1 MRERTVELGLCKGR
15 HNIQG
20 VEEYIFENTLDPTNL
35 KYMQDKALETINKYS
50 NDVDYLYL
58 DLYVTGLTVAT
69 TSVINAVLTHNKIYK
84 NRVILTLYHYNRD
97 TDVYYPQQMLG

>member
-1 MRERTVELGLCKGR
+1 MKERTIKLGLCKGR

-50 NDVDYLYL
+50 NDVNYLYL

-69 TSVINAVLTHNKIYK
+69 TSVINAVLEHNRTYK
-84 NRVILTLYHYNRD
+84 NKVVLTLYHYNKD
-97 TDVYYPQQMLG
+97 TDVYCPQQMLG

>member
-1 MRERTVELGLCKGR
+1 MKERTIELGLCKGR

-35 KYMQDKALETINKYS
+35 KYMQERALETINKYS
-50 NDVDYLYL
+50 SDVDYLYL

-69 TSVINAVLTHNKIYK
+69 TSVINAVLDHNRTYK
-84 NRVILTLYHYNRD
+84 NRVILILYHYNKDND
-97 TDVYYPQQMLG
+97 TYYPQQILG

>member
-1 MRERTVELGLCKGR
+1 MKERTIELGLCKGR
-15 HNIQG
+15 HDIQG
-20 VEEYIFENTLDPTNL
+20 VQEYIFENTLDPTNL

-50 NDVDYLYL
+50 SDVDYLYL

-69 TSVINAVLTHNKIYK
+69 TSVINAVLEHNRTYK
-84 NRVILTLYHYNRD
+84 NKVILTLYHYNRD

>member
-15 HNIQG
+15 HDIQG

-35 KYMQDKALETINKYS
+35 KYMQEKALETINKYS
-50 NDVDYLYL
+50 NDVNYLYL

-69 TSVINAVLTHNKIYK
+69 TSVINAVLDHNTAYK
-84 NRVILTLYHYNRD
+84 NRVILTLYHYNKD
-97 TDVYYPQQMLG
+97 TDTYYPQQILG

>member
-15 HNIQG
+15 HDIQG

-50 NDVDYLYL
+50 NDVNYLYL

-69 TSVINAVLTHNKIYK
+69 TSVINAVLDHNKTYK
-84 NRVILTLYHYNRD
+84 NRVILTLYHYNKD
-97 TDVYYPQQMLG
+97 TDTYYPQQILG